1 MRILFSFYTFGDF
14 QMIANM
20 VIMIG
25 NFQMSAIMFFII
37 FCDCKDGV
45 MSWNTLEPKN
55 FSILPECIN
64 MAVGVVLLTT
74 MKYDHYD

>member
-25 NFQMSAIMFFII
+25 NFKCLQSCSSLFSVIAKMVSCLEIRWNPRI
-37 FCDCKDGV
+37 FPYCQNV
-45 MSWNTLEPKN
+45 
-55 FSILPECIN
+55 
-64 MAVGVVLLTT
+64 
-74 MKYDHYD
+74 